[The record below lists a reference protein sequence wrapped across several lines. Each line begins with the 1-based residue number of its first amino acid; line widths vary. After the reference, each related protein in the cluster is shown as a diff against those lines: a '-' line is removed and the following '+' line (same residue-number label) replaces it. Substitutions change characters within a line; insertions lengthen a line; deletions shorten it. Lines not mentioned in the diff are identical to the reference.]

1 MVRKILN
8 DAQWARIAPELPG
21 KKGDPG
27 KSGTDNRLFVEAVLW
42 VARTGSPWRDLPDDF
57 GKWSTVYTR
66 YWRWAQKD
74 KCGSIFKRLSEDA
87 DFEYVMIDGTIVRV
101 HQHGAGAR
109 GGTQNQAIG
118 RSRGG
123 LTTKIAALVD
133 ALGNLVRF
141 TLLPGQRHD
150 IKSVD
155 DLLEGI
161 DCDTFLGDKAF
172 DAKALRARL
181 AQEGIKAV
189 IPQRKG
195 AVELIDYDR
204 EKYKWRHLVEN
215 FFCQI
220 KAFRRIGTRYEK
232 TDKGFAAM
240 IYLVATVLWAK

>member
-1 MVRKILN
+1 M
-8 DAQWARIAPELPG
+8 
-21 KKGDPG
+21 
-27 KSGTDNRLFVEAVLW
+27 
-42 VARTGSPWRDLPDDF
+42 
-57 GKWSTVYTR
+57 
-66 YWRWAQKD
+66 
-74 KCGSIFKRLSEDA
+74 C
-87 DFEYVMIDGTIVRV
+87 
-101 HQHGAGAR
+101 
-109 GGTQNQAIG
+109 
-118 RSRGG
+118 
-123 LTTKIAALVD
+123 
-133 ALGNLVRF
+133 F

-161 DCDTFLGDKAF
+161 DCEAFLGDKAF

-181 AQEGIKAV
+181 AQEGIEAV

-195 AVELIDYDR
+195 AAELIDYDR

-240 IYLVATVLWAK
+240 IYLAATVLCTK

>member
-1 MVRKILN
+1 M
-8 DAQWARIAPELPG
+8 PG
-21 KKGDPG
+21 QRH
-27 KSGTDNRLFVEAVLW
+27 T
-42 VARTGSPWRDLPDDF
+42 
-57 GKWSTVYTR
+57 
-66 YWRWAQKD
+66 
-74 KCGSIFKRLSEDA
+74 
-87 DFEYVMIDGTIVRV
+87 
-101 HQHGAGAR
+101 
-109 GGTQNQAIG
+109 
-118 RSRGG
+118 
-123 LTTKIAALVD
+123 
-133 ALGNLVRF
+133 LVRF

-161 DCDTFLGDKAF
+161 DCDAFLGDKAF

-181 AQEGIKAV
+181 AQDGIEAV

-195 AVELIDYDR
+195 AAELIDYDR

-220 KAFRRIGTRYEK
+220 KAFRRRLSGRLYSKPRRCSGTRYEK